1 MDWKKFAKGETTNT
15 KEELSSLDSLDERK
29 VSFREINEYERNKRQ
44 QDKELNIPNKVQK
57 TMEKQGFSNP
67 SKVSQDAY
75 EKLRIASS
83 SDKFVNTMGF
93 FTTLD
98 PIKQASFNYYN
109 NQLQHNMLLASQND
123 ELIKQNDVIIDQNED
138 IIKLLKQ
145 IANK

>member
-1 MDWKKFAKGETTNT
+1 MDWKRFAKGETTNT

-29 VSFREINEYERNKRQ
+29 VSLREINEYERDKRQ

-98 PIKQASFNYYN
+98 PIKPVSYTHLTLPTTPY
-109 NQLQHNMLLASQND
+109 
-123 ELIKQNDVIIDQNED
+123 V
-138 IIKLLKQ
+138 
-145 IANK
+145 